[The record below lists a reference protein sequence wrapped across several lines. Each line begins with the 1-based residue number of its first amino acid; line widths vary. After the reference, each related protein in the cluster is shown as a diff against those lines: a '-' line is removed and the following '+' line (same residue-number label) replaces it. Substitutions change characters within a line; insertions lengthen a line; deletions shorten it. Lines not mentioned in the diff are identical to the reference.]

1 MKVSDIVEKLALK
14 VLCGDT
20 DREVGG
26 CYIGDLLSWVMSHA
40 KCDDVWITIMSNSN
54 VVAVASLVDA
64 ACVIIAED
72 AAPEPEVVTLAQ
84 SKDVCLLSSGKT
96 AFELAALMPRLG

>member
-1 MKVSDIVEKLALK
+1 MKVNDIVTKLSLE

-20 DREVGG
+20 SREAGG

-64 ACVIIAED
+64 ACVIIAEGVKPD
-72 AAPEPEVVTLAQ
+72 PEIIALAQ
-84 SKDVCLLSSGKT
+84 SKDICLLGSEKT
-96 AFELAALMPRLG
+96 AFELAALMPEL